1 MNTYPIFRLAI
12 FLAVGIFFAETIQ
25 LEAGH
30 WPMLLMLCLL
40 VALGLLLKTVPYA
53 YRWMFGAGV
62 SLFMILAG
70 MVLTDMAWKEVKV
83 DWKSEKATYKGVV
96 QESIQEKERTYQ
108 CWVTVADKDVLLYLP
123 KDSLSASLRV
133 ADEVIFYTRIEPPR
147 NTYLYRKGVSG
158 TAYVPADAWTNVG
171 RSTEMSLKQKAL
183 ALRERLVKKY
193 REWGVGEEQMPVLS
207 ALTLGYKGDLD
218 KETRQ
223 NYSVAG
229 ISHIL
234 ALSGMHVGIVWLL
247 MDGLLGLL
255 LCGRFNVLRCVVVI
269 LLLWAFAFLVG
280 LEASVVRAVVMC
292 MLLGVGRLSESRP
305 PAMNSLGVAAFF
317 MLLYHPFYLYDVGFQ
332 LSFVA
337 VVSILILYPLFV
349 PLVPVKNRWGK
360 KAWEVMAISMS
371 AQLGTAPLVMYYF
384 SSFSVYFLLTNL
396 VVSILVPFIIGLA
409 FLMMVV
415 SPFDGVRWLVVG
427 ALDGM
432 VSLLN
437 GMAGWTSGL
446 PYSSVSFS
454 VLNPMEVVVSYVVLA
469 FGTAYWRTGS
479 KVWLIRVL
487 VAVVCLLLLH
497 LCGLCFG

>member
-1 MNTYPIFRLAI
+1 
-12 FLAVGIFFAETIQ
+12 
-25 LEAGH
+25 
-30 WPMLLMLCLL
+30 
-40 VALGLLLKTVPYA
+40 
-53 YRWMFGAGV
+53 
-62 SLFMILAG
+62 
-70 MVLTDMAWKEVKV
+70 
-83 DWKSEKATYKGVV
+83 
-96 QESIQEKERTYQ
+96 
-108 CWVTVADKDVLLYLP
+108 
-123 KDSLSASLRV
+123 
-133 ADEVIFYTRIEPPR
+133 
-147 NTYLYRKGVSG
+147 
-158 TAYVPADAWTNVG
+158 
-171 RSTEMSLKQKAL
+171 
-183 ALRERLVKKY
+183 
-193 REWGVGEEQMPVLS
+193 
-207 ALTLGYKGDLD
+207 
-218 KETRQ
+218 
-223 NYSVAG
+223 
-229 ISHIL
+229 
-234 ALSGMHVGIVWLL
+234 
-247 MDGLLGLL
+247 
-255 LCGRFNVLRCVVVI
+255 LRCVVVI

-292 MLLGVGRLSESRP
+292 MLLGVGRLSELRP

-360 KAWEVMAISMS
+360 KAWEVMAVSMS

-409 FLMMVV
+409 FLMVVV

-446 PYSSVSFS
+446 PYSSISFS

-469 FGTAYWRTGS
+469 FGAAYWRTGS